1 MLDVMPSTS
10 LSEPAAGQ
18 VRFVIDNENPGGW
31 SGNSSQAIMFSLAA
45 AFVLSYSETEVSFY
59 FEIIS
64 ADAYIWSN
72 TELRFVANMS
82 LETLLSLPLEQQI
95 GQFFY
100 VGLPGPEL
108 NADTRALIREVQPG
122 GVIIFGRNVASGRQL
137 RELLD
142 GVRELVPTNPLLG
155 VDQEGGLVDRLRKI
169 FTPMPSA
176 RTIREHGDLAGS
188 RALGRITGEA
198 LRLLGFNMNFAPV
211 MSIMTDE
218 RDLLSNGLYSRSFG
232 RSPGEVLGYTTVYL
246 RGLQETGIVACLK
259 HFPGIGAGEVD
270 SHEQMPMVSLTHD
283 DLMAQD
289 LAPYIELFQR
299 KDDRV
304 RCVMVSHG
312 GFPNID
318 ILKGVTGGL
327 LEPASLSHNIVTT
340 LLCKELGYQHLVL
353 TDDLEMGAISKH
365 CDIEAAAVRAFL
377 AGNDMMLICA
387 HAEMIRRGYESL
399 LRVAQDNRLPKDRL
413 RGSLKRIAALKSI
426 TKSPPAFD
434 PEKFDELAEETTTL
448 NAKLNY

>member
-1 MLDVMPSTS
+1 
-10 LSEPAAGQ
+10 
-18 VRFVIDNENPGGW
+18 
-31 SGNSSQAIMFSLAA
+31 
-45 AFVLSYSETEVSFY
+45 
-59 FEIIS
+59 
-64 ADAYIWSN
+64 
-72 TELRFVANMS
+72 MS
-82 LETLLSLPLEQQI
+82 LESLLALPLEKQV

-100 VGLPGPEL
+100 IGLPGTEVDA
-108 NADTRALIREVQPG
+108 NTRALLEEVQPG
-122 GVIIFGRNVASGRQL
+122 GVIIFGRNVAAPEQL
-137 RELLD
+137 RKLLD
-142 GVRELVPTNPLLG
+142 DVRDVVPNEPLLG

-188 RALGRITGEA
+188 RSLGRITGEA

-246 RGLQETGIVACLK
+246 RGLQETGIIGCLK

-270 SHEQMPMVSLTHD
+270 SHEQMPMVTLSHE

-299 KDDRV
+299 RDDRV

-318 ILKGVTGGL
+318 IQKGLTGGL
-327 LEPASLSHNIVTT
+327 LAPASLSQNIITN
-340 LLCKELGYQHLVL
+340 LLRKELGYQHLVV
-353 TDDLEMGAISKH
+353 TDDLEMGAIAKH
-365 CDIEAAAVRAFL
+365 CEIEDAVVRAFT

-387 HAEMIRRGYESL
+387 RPDVIRRGYHAMLKRARENS
-399 LRVAQDNRLPKDRL
+399 LPKDRM
-413 RGSLKRIAALKSI
+413 RSSLKRIAAMKAI
-426 TKSPPAFD
+426 TKTPPPFD
-434 PEKFDELAEETTTL
+434 LDYFKKLSEETTAL
-448 NAKLNY
+448 NAKLNYKYGGTIS

>member
-1 MLDVMPSTS
+1 
-10 LSEPAAGQ
+10 
-18 VRFVIDNENPGGW
+18 
-31 SGNSSQAIMFSLAA
+31 
-45 AFVLSYSETEVSFY
+45 
-59 FEIIS
+59 
-64 ADAYIWSN
+64 
-72 TELRFVANMS
+72 MS
-82 LETLLSLPLEQQI
+82 LETLQALPLEQQI

-100 VGLPGPEL
+100 IGLKGPEL
-108 NADTRALIREVQPG
+108 DHDTRALLEEVKPG
-122 GVIIFGRNVASGRQL
+122 GVIIFGRNVEAPEQL
-137 RELLD
+137 RRLLD
-142 GVRELVPTNPLLG
+142 GVREVLPTPPLIG

-198 LRLLGFNMNFAPV
+198 LRILGFNMNFAPV

-218 RDLLSNGLYSRSFG
+218 RDLLSNGLYSRSYG

-246 RGLQETGIVACLK
+246 RGLQETGIVGCLK

-270 SHEQMPMVSLTHD
+270 SHEEMPMVTLSHD

-299 KDDRV
+299 RDDRV

-318 ILKGVTGGL
+318 IQKGMTGGL
-327 LEPASLSHNIVTT
+327 LEPASLSHNIVSN
-340 LLCKELGYQHLVL
+340 LLRSELGYQHLVV
-353 TDDLEMGAISKH
+353 TDDLEMGAIAKH
-365 CDIEAAAVRAFL
+365 CEIESATVRAFF

-387 HAEMIRRGYESL
+387 RPDVIRRGYHGL
-399 LRVAQDNRLPKDRL
+399 LSVAQQDKLPRDRMRASL
-413 RGSLKRIAALKSI
+413 RRIAAMKSI
-426 TKSPPAFD
+426 VKPPRDFD
-434 PEKFDELAEETTTL
+434 KNEFQRLSDET
-448 NAKLNY
+448 AKLNEKLNYKYGGTIS